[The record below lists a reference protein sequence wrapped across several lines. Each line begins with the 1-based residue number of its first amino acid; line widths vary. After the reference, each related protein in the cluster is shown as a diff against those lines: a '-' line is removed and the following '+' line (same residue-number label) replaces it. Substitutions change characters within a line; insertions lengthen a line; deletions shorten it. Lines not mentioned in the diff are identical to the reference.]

1 MQICKTDT
9 EIKISVNLDLEDI
22 TILPESM
29 QECCNGIYKYTKAEK
44 IYISLFLDYCFENRS
59 IENIQYV
66 ITVENGLFDSFT
78 TSFMENEDYKLTEQ
92 EKKMLGATM
101 LRFVFNEVQITA

>member
-1 MQICKTDT
+1 MQDNA
-9 EIKISVNLDLEDI
+9 SVAVD
-22 TILPESM
+22 
-29 QECCNGIYKYTKAEK
+29 
-44 IYISLFLDYCFENRS
+44 
-59 IENIQYV
+59 
-66 ITVENGLFDSFT
+66 GLYDSFT